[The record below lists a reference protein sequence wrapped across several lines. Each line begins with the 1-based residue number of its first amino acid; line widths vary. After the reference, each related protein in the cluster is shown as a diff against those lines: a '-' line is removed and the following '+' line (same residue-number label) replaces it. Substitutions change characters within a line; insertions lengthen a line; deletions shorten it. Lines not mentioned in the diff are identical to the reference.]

1 MYRIRID
8 EIIGHLDSSIQLS
21 LKEAVEEVIPG
32 AVFDDRRLFEAF
44 KHAVARRC
52 RRWERVSDRYIER
65 D

>member
-8 EIIGHLDSSIQLS
+8 EIIGQLHSSIQVC

-32 AVFDDRRLFEAF
+32 AVFDDHRLFEAF
-44 KHAVARRC
+44 KHAVVRRC

-65 D
+65 E